1 MPVDIAIVGG
11 GPSGLALAGMLE
23 RAGLDYVVY
32 ERSAK
37 DTPPRGGCLDLHIK
51 TGQRAMRE
59 AGCFDA
65 FRDHGRLGEATIHSV
80 FDHDG
85 NKVSS
90 WGEGRDAPEIDRTL
104 IKECLLSTFPEHKI
118 QWKRGISSARRD
130 ENQKI
135 VLEFEDGTTA
145 TDFKLVVGADGVWSK
160 IRPLITSAKPNYSGM
175 QYWTGEIRQ
184 DNPFYPQIVKMAG
197 HGPQVIMGRA
207 TMIWNQRQGDGHYRI
222 DLGFIRSDD
231 FSTKGPVKLSD
242 VDAVRALMLQDDF
255 FGHHTPEF
263 KQMIMAMDNFRAWPL
278 YYMPPELLNWSASP
292 DVTLIGDAAHVT
304 TPFVGDGA
312 NCAML
317 DAVLLSNALKQFG
330 ITTEAIEGYE
340 QEMFKNA
347 IDVIER
353 SRASGYLFFDWAS
366 PAVFNECMRKRPL
379 IGVEDE

>member
-65 FRDHGRLGEATIHSV
+65 FRHHGRLGEATIHSV

-118 QWKRGISSARRD
+118 QWKKGISSARRD

-135 VLEFEDGTTA
+135 ILEFEDGTTA

-160 IRPLITSAKPNYSGM
+160 IRPLVCLV
-175 QYWTGEIRQ
+175 
-184 DNPFYPQIVKMAG
+184 F
-197 HGPQVIMGRA
+197 
-207 TMIWNQRQGDGHYRI
+207 
-222 DLGFIRSDD
+222 
-231 FSTKGPVKLSD
+231 D
-242 VDAVRALMLQDDF
+242 VCRESKSQ
-255 FGHHTPEF
+255 
-263 KQMIMAMDNFRAWPL
+263 
-278 YYMPPELLNWSASP
+278 LLN
-292 DVTLIGDAAHVT
+292 
-304 TPFVGDGA
+304 
-312 NCAML
+312 
-317 DAVLLSNALKQFG
+317 
-330 ITTEAIEGYE
+330 
-340 QEMFKNA
+340 
-347 IDVIER
+347 
-353 SRASGYLFFDWAS
+353 
-366 PAVFNECMRKRPL
+366 PL
-379 IGVEDE
+379 RLPP